1 MKLLDNV
8 KYRKNKQK
16 KKTII
21 KYQAFNVMQLYN
33 KLKKLIEIKL

>member
-21 KYQAFNVMQLYN
+21 KYQVYNVMQLYN